1 MFVSNTGAIL
11 FEGFDVNEGIEF
23 QEVIQSYNPDLS
35 DEYRGTSPRKL
46 IPGTKVKPIY
56 SWYSGLQVA
65 MIHGEE
71 NNYGQW
77 RSQVISI
84 HMIIESL

>member
-1 MFVSNTGAIL
+1 MLAPLKRFYKANLLSLSHFSCHTGAIL

-46 IPGTKVKPIY
+46 IPGTKV
-56 SWYSGLQVA
+56 
-65 MIHGEE
+65 
-71 NNYGQW
+71 
-77 RSQVISI
+77 
-84 HMIIESL
+84 